1 MEAMKASVK
10 KWLAASFDP
19 GPTGATQACILGDDV
34 WVVAA
39 GVRSSKSVAALIVRL
54 NKLKSP
60 AALEDSIRVV
70 RDFVLEMERECVS
83 VADLVAEGATFCD
96 KKWLD
101 KLKTAQS
108 HADKVAPRLS
118 PPFGSSVSD

>member
-1 MEAMKASVK
+1 MEAMKASAK

-19 GPTGATQACILGDDV
+19 SSTGATEACILGDDL

-39 GVRSSKSVAALIVRL
+39 GVRSNRPVAALIVRL
-54 NKLKSP
+54 HRLPSP
-60 AALEDSIRVV
+60 AAVEDSIRVV

-83 VADLVAEGATFCD
+83 VADLVAEGATFAD

-101 KLKTAQS
+101 KLKKAQS
-108 HADKVAPRLS
+108 LADNVAPRLS